1 MRRSD
6 RSCPQWLLWCAVC
19 ALAAFVCL
27 ILFDAVFARVEKD
40 EGFYDY
46 AFRLVAGGEL
56 PYRDFSYIESPA
68 LPYYY
73 AWLLAW
79 PGITLHS
86 VRFLSALTGLAGLLV
101 LTRCAW
107 VAGGRM
113 AAALTALLL
122 FANPYHAEFFARDVT
137 YPLIT
142 LLLALALRLELS
154 SASPGLRTAGQA
166 FLLALAGAAKASMG
180 VVALVWLALLL
191 WRRRRDRRAVLLGAG
206 AFLAGLLV
214 SVGPLFLAAPA
225 AFWFNVV
232 TASLHRGSL
241 FPFMRLADP
250 LDQWLEFGWGQK
262 ILGARTVI
270 LWHLPLVVLSV
281 LCLTRR
287 SPRMQPRDGVLGEST
302 LPVAAALVG
311 GLLFHL
317 LVPSPAYPN
326 YCFLIL
332 PTLGVLVTLSYARMI
347 GSGEPQ
353 PPKQWWLALPVIL
366 GALNL
371 LAGFDPNEV
380 GLEVGTWRNGPQR
393 ELARLVG
400 QIVPPQGRLLTDYL
414 PVAVDANRLVVRGN
428 EGGRASLI
436 PDLPDDEARAFHF
449 LNRKLY
455 LDVLSQR
462 EVQGVVLTQQLTE
475 QSFNTVPGFLEEIE
489 MALSRNY
496 ELVREFPPSVYFD
509 YGRIRVF
516 RLRNLEAAAASAGR
530 DPTASPPGN
539 ASP

>member
-1 MRRSD
+1 M
-6 RSCPQWLLWCAVC
+6 CAV
-19 ALAAFVCL
+19 ALFACL
-27 ILFDAVFARVEKD
+27 TLFDAFFAQVEKD

-46 AFRLVAGGEL
+46 AFRLVASGEL

-107 VAGGRM
+107 VAGGRV

-122 FANPYHAEFFARDVT
+122 FANPYHAEYFARNVT

-142 LLLALALRLELS
+142 LLLALALQLELS
-154 SASPGLRTAGQA
+154 SASPSFRTAGQA
-166 FLLALAGAAKASMG
+166 FLLALAGAVKASMG
-180 VVALVWLALLL
+180 VVALIWVGLLL
-191 WRRRRDRRAVLLGAG
+191 WRRRHDRRAVLLGAG
-206 AFLAGLLV
+206 AFLAALLV
-214 SVGPLFLAAPA
+214 SVGPFLLAAPA

-232 TASLHRGSL
+232 TASLHRGSV

-270 LWHLPLVVLSV
+270 LFHLPLVVLSV

-302 LPVAAALVG
+302 LAVAAALVG

-326 YCFLIL
+326 YCFLTL
-332 PTLGVLVTLSYARMI
+332 PTLGVLVALTYARMI
-347 GSGEPQ
+347 SSGDPQ
-353 PPKQWWLALPVIL
+353 PERRGWLALPVIL

-371 LAGFDPNEV
+371 LAGFDPSKV
-380 GLEVGTWRNGPQR
+380 GLEVGTWRHGSQR
-393 ELARLVG
+393 ELAKLVG
-400 QIVPPQGRLLTDYL
+400 EIVPPRGRLLTDYL

-428 EGGRASLI
+428 EGGRSSLI
-436 PDLPDDEARAFHF
+436 PDLPDKEARAFHI
-449 LNRKLY
+449 LNRKLL
-455 LDVLSQR
+455 LDILSQR
-462 EVQGVVLTQQLTE
+462 QAQGVVLTGQLTE
-475 QSFNTVPGFLEEIE
+475 QSFGTVPGFLEEIE
-489 MALSRNY
+489 MALVRNY
-496 ELVREFPPSVYFD
+496 ELVREFPPSVYFP

-516 RLRNLEAAAASAGR
+516 RLRNLKTAAAASGR
-530 DPTASPPGN
+530 CDPITTPPGST
-539 ASP
+539 SPCAWYLR

>member
-1 MRRSD
+1 MA
-6 RSCPQWLLWCAVC
+6 CAVC

-27 ILFDAVFARVEKD
+27 ALFEVTFARVEKD

-46 AFRLVAGGEL
+46 AFRLVASGEL

-79 PGITLHS
+79 PGITLYS

-107 VAGGRM
+107 VAGGR
-113 AAALTALLL
+113 AAAAVTALLL

-154 SASPGLRTAGQA
+154 SASPGFKTAGQA

-180 VVALVWLALLL
+180 LVALIWIGGLL
-191 WRRRRDRRAVLLGAG
+191 WLRRRDRRVVLLGAG
-206 AFLAGLLV
+206 AFLAALLV
-214 SVGPLFLAAPA
+214 SVGPFLLAAPA

-241 FPFMRLADP
+241 FPFMSLADP

-262 ILGARTVI
+262 IIATRAVI
-270 LWHLPLVVLSV
+270 LWNLPLMVLSA
-281 LCLTRR
+281 LCLARR
-287 SPRMQPRDGVLGEST
+287 SSGTQPRERVLGEAN
-302 LPVAAALVG
+302 LPIAAALIVG
-311 GLLFHL
+311 VLFHL

-326 YCFLIL
+326 YCFLVL
-332 PTLGVLVTLSYARMI
+332 PTLGVLVALRYARQA
-347 GSGEPQ
+347 GKADLRPQ
-353 PPKQWWLALPVIL
+353 RGLWLGLVVIL
-366 GALNL
+366 GALHL
-371 LAGFDPNEV
+371 LTWLAPGEV
-380 GLEVGTWRNGPQR
+380 GLKVGTWRNGPER

-414 PVAVDANRLVVRGN
+414 PVAVDANRRVVPGN
-428 EGGRASLI
+428 EGGRSSLI
-436 PDLPDDEARAFHF
+436 PDLPDDEAQRFHF
-449 LNRKLY
+449 LNRKSY
-455 LDVLSQR
+455 LEILLQR
-462 EVQGVVLTQQLTE
+462 QAQGVVLTEQLTE
-475 QSFNTVPGFLEEIE
+475 QSFATVPGFVGEIE
-489 MALSRNY
+489 TALSRNY
-496 ELVREFPPSVYFD
+496 ELVREFPPSVYFK
-509 YGRIRVF
+509 YGKIRVF
-516 RLRNLEAAAASAGR
+516 RPRSDGLAPAR
-530 DPTASPPGN
+530 TSP
-539 ASP
+539 